1 MKSNLLNKIIVFDF
15 DGTITTKDTFRLFLI
30 YHSGIMKWIINMLSL
45 TPHFLFYLLRIIDR
59 NQIKAKVVMQFFKD
73 TPKSKLN
80 HDANKFA
87 KEVIPKYIRKD
98 AQKYLDSLKGG
109 NEKIILCSASLSIYL
124 KAWAASQ
131 GIVYVFGTELE
142 QNDKNYTGKIEGEN
156 VWGQG
161 KVNRINSEL
170 YKYEFIITE
179 AYGDSRGD
187 TEMLA
192 LAEKPF
198 FKPFR

>member
-1 MKSNLLNKIIVFDF
+1 
-15 DGTITTKDTFRLFLI
+15 
-30 YHSGIMKWIINMLSL
+30 MLSL
-45 TPHFLFYLLRIIDR
+45 TPHFLFYLFRIIDR

-73 TPKSKLN
+73 APKSKLN

-98 AQKYLDSLKGG
+98 AQKYLDNLKGG
-109 NEKIILCSASLSIYL
+109 DEKIILCSASLSIYL

-131 GIVYVFGTELE
+131 GIIYVFGTELE

-170 YKYEFIITE
+170 LKYEFIITE

-187 TEMLA
+187 YEMLA
-192 LAEKPF
+192 LAVKPF

>member
-15 DGTITTKDTFRLFLI
+15 DGTITTKDTFRLFLF
-30 YHSGIMKWIINMLSL
+30 YHSGIMKWTINMLSL

-80 HDANKFA
+80 QDANNFA

-170 YKYEFIITE
+170 LKYEFIITE

>member
-1 MKSNLLNKIIVFDF
+1 MTFWLIRDLILSAVSEIVIPEDKLSANKFWLVLASKSAREMNCSVVKLEDCKDAEIWRLVF
-15 DGTITTKDTFRLFLI
+15 T
-30 YHSGIMKWIINMLSL
+30 
-45 TPHFLFYLLRIIDR
+45 
-59 NQIKAKVVMQFFKD
+59 VVPALEAAVK
-73 TPKSKLN
+73 
-80 HDANKFA
+80 KFA

-98 AQKYLDSLKGG
+98 AQKYLDSLKSG
-109 NEKIILCSASLSIYL
+109 NEQIILCSASLSIYL

-170 YKYEFIITE
+170 LKYAFIITE

-192 LAEKPF
+192 LAEKPC